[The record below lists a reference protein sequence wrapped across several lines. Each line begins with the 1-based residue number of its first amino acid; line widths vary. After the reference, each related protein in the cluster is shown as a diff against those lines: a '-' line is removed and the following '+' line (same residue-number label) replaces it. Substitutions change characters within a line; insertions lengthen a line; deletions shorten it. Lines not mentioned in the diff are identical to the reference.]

1 MRKKGRKSN
10 ELYFKQYDT
19 DLLRFDMQKDIDRG
33 SAQILSVNEKN
44 RSLLPLDF
52 ELSDYGLTKWLK
64 RRRITKYK
72 GLVNMQP

>member
-1 MRKKGRKSN
+1 MSYI
-10 ELYFKQYDT
+10 LKQYDT
-19 DLLRFDMQKDIDRG
+19 DLLRFDMQKDIDG
-33 SAQILSVNEKN
+33 VSAQILSVNEKN

>member
-1 MRKKGRKSN
+1 
-10 ELYFKQYDT
+10 
-19 DLLRFDMQKDIDRG
+19 MQKDIDRG

-64 RRRITKYK
+64 RRRITEIRAYAQNFDAKL
-72 GLVNMQP
+72 G

>member
-1 MRKKGRKSN
+1 MSYI
-10 ELYFKQYDT
+10 LKQYDT

>member
-1 MRKKGRKSN
+1 MSYI
-10 ELYFKQYDT
+10 LKQYDT

-33 SAQILSVNEKN
+33 SAQILPVNEKN

>member
-1 MRKKGRKSN
+1 MSYI
-10 ELYFKQYDT
+10 LKQYDT
-19 DLLRFDMQKDIDRG
+19 DLLRFDMQKDIDG
-33 SAQILSVNEKN
+33 VSAQILSVNEKN

-52 ELSDYGLTKWLK
+52 ELSDYGLTNWLK

>member
-1 MRKKGRKSN
+1 MSYI
-10 ELYFKQYDT
+10 LKQYDT

-64 RRRITKYK
+64 RRRITEIRAYAQNFDAKL
-72 GLVNMQP
+72 G